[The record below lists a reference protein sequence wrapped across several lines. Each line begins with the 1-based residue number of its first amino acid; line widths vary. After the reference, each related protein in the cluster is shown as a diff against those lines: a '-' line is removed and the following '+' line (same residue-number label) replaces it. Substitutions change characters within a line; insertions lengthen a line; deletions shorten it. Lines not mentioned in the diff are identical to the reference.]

1 MGEMPSIK
9 VVLGIIYLANL
20 VGIGPL
26 ARGDGAIE

>member
-1 MGEMPSIK
+1 MVEIPSIK
-9 VVLGIIYLANL
+9 VVLGMISLANL